1 LPFPRDPANPEAISG
16 MASLTFQVLDGLEAG
31 RVYRDLETPL
41 TIGREEDCHIR
52 LNDDRVSRLHARV
65 QEDAGRVI
73 LTDVDSTN
81 GTRVN
86 GHTVKMRVLHPGDQ
100 IVIGRCTLIFGS
112 PEEINLPGASAT
124 MSVDDDEDGTD
135 LPDGHSTPFPAPTPP
150 ELPVALSPLQT
161 AQVSDI
167 LNYVRAQLSQ
177 ILDSGQEQ
185 KPLIDK
191 TQLRIVVPGADWHLL
206 QKVQMDLSV
215 YLRDLADPK
224 K

>member
-1 LPFPRDPANPEAISG
+1 

-31 RVYRDLETPL
+31 RVYQDLETPL
-41 TIGREEDCHIR
+41 TIGREEDCDIR

-100 IVIGRCTLIFGS
+100 IVIGRCTLIFGH
-112 PEEINLPGASAT
+112 PGEIDFPDSAAT
-124 MSVDDDEDGTD
+124 MSVEEDDDGTD
-135 LPDGHSTPFPAPTPP
+135 LPGGQSIPLPIPTPP
-150 ELPVALSPLQT
+150 ELPLALNALQT

-177 ILDSGQEQ
+177 VLDCGQEQ

-191 TQLRIVVPGADWHLL
+191 TQLRIVVPGAGWHLL